1 VTNLDAL
8 IEQPEA
14 AASWAKNFI
23 TKKFFDYLRADRDS
37 LIGRISQTTDPNLL
51 CGLAGELRR
60 IDKILELPSVL
71 DRIVAQKQPPSNSNS
86 KRVGK

>member
-1 VTNLDAL
+1 MTNLDTL

-14 AASWAKNFI
+14 ASSWAKNFI

-37 LIGRISQTTDPNLL
+37 LIDRISQTTDPNLL

-60 IDKILELPSVL
+60 LDKILELPSVL
-71 DRIVAQKQPPSNSNS
+71 DRIVVQKQPPLNL